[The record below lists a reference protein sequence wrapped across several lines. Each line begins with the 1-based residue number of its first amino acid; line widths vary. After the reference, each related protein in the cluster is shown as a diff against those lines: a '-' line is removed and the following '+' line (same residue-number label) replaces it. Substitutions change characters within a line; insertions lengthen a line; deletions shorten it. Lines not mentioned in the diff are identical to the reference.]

1 MEYLARHTR
10 CRAVFATHYHT
21 LVEDWELDPR
31 VRLGHMD
38 CLVNVDG
45 DGGAGMEEESKRRD
59 DDDQKVMLLLSS
71 YTYFCCLCV
80 SVYM

>member
-21 LVEDWELDPR
+21 LVEGWELDPR

-45 DGGAGMEEESKRRD
+45 DAGAGMEEESKRRD
-59 DDDQKVMLLLSS
+59 DDDDDDDDLKVRANCSFL
-71 YTYFCCLCV
+71 Y
-80 SVYM
+80 